1 MQEDLFTV
9 YQQQMEEISR
19 AANEIYVVNAGRM
32 NHGKSSLFN
41 SLLDRD
47 VFKADDVR
55 TTVVNQSVEWNTA
68 QGVVNLVDTPGLD
81 AKTEDNEQAY
91 EAYRKATAI
100 LFVHTVKTGEL
111 HRDELENLNVIRQ
124 YFPSDEYFWKHFYL
138 VFTFQEEVDEG
149 GMQHI
154 VDESLRLIKEKCGGS
169 GFPVFRVSNVRYAKG
184 RREGKEGLVS
194 RSGIPELRSTLEAA
208 LGNWRADVM
217 ALAESRMSQCKKKA
231 IAELKELRQKKI
243 KAAKNRWQKLEAA
256 FDRKKTIYEQIKGD
270 LDEAFIELENLEAEA
285 TELWDEYNEL
295 KVRHQREHY

>member
-1 MQEDLFTV
+1 M
-9 YQQQMEEISR
+9 
-19 AANEIYVVNAGRM
+19 
-32 NHGKSSLFN
+32 
-41 SLLDRD
+41 
-47 VFKADDVR
+47 
-55 TTVVNQSVEWNTA
+55 
-68 QGVVNLVDTPGLD
+68 
-81 AKTEDNEQAY
+81 
-91 EAYRKATAI
+91 
-100 LFVHTVKTGEL
+100 
-111 HRDELENLNVIRQ
+111 HRDELENLNIIRR

-169 GFPVFRVSNVRYAKG
+169 GFPVFCVSNVRYAKG

-194 RSGIPELRSTLEAA
+194 RSGIPELRNTLEAA
-208 LGNWRADVM
+208 LGNWRADVT

-231 IAELKELRQKKI
+231 MAELKELRQKKI

-256 FDRKKTIYEQIKGD
+256 FDRKKTIYEQIKED